1 MKFFMTGGTGFVG
14 SYLSQELAQ
23 RGHEITILTRS
34 ARPRPGTDPAVAFVQ
49 GDPTQP
55 GPWMEILAEHD
66 VVINLAGAS
75 VFMRWTEENKKIIRN
90 SRVLTTRHIV
100 EALAAAP
107 NRQTQLLLSTSAIG
121 YFGDR
126 GDAELTE
133 NSPPGQDFLGQ
144 LAQEWEAEA
153 LKAQDLGVRVA
164 ITRFGIVLGRGGGI
178 LENLVP
184 VFKAYLGGPVGS
196 GQQWFSW
203 IDQSDQLRAFV
214 FLLEHPTLQGPVN
227 FTAPQPVRNAELAK
241 ALGKVLNR
249 PSLVPAPAFM
259 VKMVMG
265 EFAQVVLG
273 GQRVLPEK
281 LLAAGF
287 TFEYPTIEA
296 ALATRCSNT
305 LSGDLFG

>member
-14 SYLSQELAQ
+14 SYLSGQLAQ
-23 RGHEITILTRS
+23 RNHAITILTRS
-34 ARPRPGTDPAVAFVQ
+34 SRPRPSSDPAITFVQ
-49 GDPTQP
+49 GDPTEP
-55 GPWMEILAEHD
+55 GSWMQTLPEHD
-66 VVINLAGAS
+66 VIINLAGAS
-75 VFMRWTEENKKIIRN
+75 VFVRWTEANKKIIRD
-90 SRVLTTRHIV
+90 SRVSTTRHIV

-107 NRQTQLLLSTSAIG
+107 NRQTKLLLSTSAIG

-133 NSPPGQDFLGQ
+133 NSPPGHDFLAQ

-164 ITRFGIVLGRGGGI
+164 ITRFGVVLGRGGGI
-178 LENLVP
+178 LAKLVP
-184 VFKAYLGGPVGS
+184 LFKSFLGGPLGS

-203 IDQSDQLRAFV
+203 IDQSDQLRAFLFV
-214 FLLEHPTLQGPVN
+214 LEHPSLQGPIH
-227 FTAPQPVRNAELAK
+227 FTSPQPVRNVELAK
-241 ALGKVLNR
+241 ALGRVLHR

-265 EFAQVVLG
+265 EFAETVLG
-273 GQRVLPEK
+273 GQKVLPTK

-287 TFEYPTIEA
+287 AFEYPTIEA
-296 ALATRCSNT
+296 ALRHQV
-305 LSGDLFG
+305 L

>member
-14 SYLSQELAQ
+14 SYLSKRLAQ
-23 RGHEITILTRS
+23 QGHVITILTRS
-34 ARPRPGTDPAVAFVQ
+34 TRPQSGADPAITFVQ
-49 GDPTQP
+49 GDPNEPGSWTQ
-55 GPWMEILAEHD
+55 ILPEHD

-75 VFMRWTEENKKIIRN
+75 IFVRWTEENKKIIRN

-107 NRQTQLLLSTSAIG
+107 DRQTKLLLSTSAIG
-121 YFGDR
+121 YYGDR

-133 NSPPGQDFLGQ
+133 NSPPGQDFLAQ
-144 LAQEWEAEA
+144 LAQEWETEA

-178 LENLVP
+178 LGKLVP
-184 VFKAYLGGPVGS
+184 LFKSFVGGPLGS

-214 FLLEHPTLQGPVN
+214 FVLEHPSLQGPIN

-249 PSLVPAPAFM
+249 PSWVPAPAFM
-259 VKMVMG
+259 VKMAMG
-265 EFAQVVLG
+265 EFAEVVLG
-273 GQRVLPEK
+273 GQKVLPEK
-281 LLAAGF
+281 LLVAGF
-287 TFEYPTIEA
+287 TFEFPTIES
-296 ALATRCSNT
+296 ALRHQV
-305 LSGDLFG
+305 L